1 MTFLIMAAAL
11 IGAGAAYQLIG
22 SARHRRRFTPPGE
35 MIDVGGHRLHLL
47 CSGNGSPAVVFESAI
62 AGSSLSWSVV
72 RPSVAEFTR
81 ACAYDRAGLGWS
93 EAPSCPR
100 TLDRILHDLEAVIA
114 HGVPER
120 RCVLVGHSFGSLVVR
135 AYAARRPE
143 QVAGLVLVDP
153 PDEWLTI
160 TPERVR
166 MLWGGRRLSKLGAL
180 LAHVGVVRACL
191 TLLTGGAPAA
201 PRRFVKVFGPT
212 AARTLERLVG
222 EVRKLP
228 EEVHP
233 LVQAHWSQPKC
244 FHAMADYIR
253 AVEQERSAFTAA
265 VPPTE
270 IPIAVIS
277 SRDQP
282 PERIEAHHQLAR
294 SAEHG
299 IHVMAQRSGHWIQFD
314 EPDLIVRVI
323 RDVVFRP
330 VGG

>member
-1 MTFLIMAAAL
+1 M
-11 IGAGAAYQLIG
+11 
-22 SARHRRRFTPPGE
+22 
-35 MIDVGGHRLHLL
+35 
-47 CSGNGSPAVVFESAI
+47 
-62 AGSSLSWSVV
+62 
-72 RPSVAEFTR
+72 
-81 ACAYDRAGLGWS
+81 
-93 EAPSCPR
+93 
-100 TLDRILHDLEAVIA
+100 
-114 HGVPER
+114 
-120 RCVLVGHSFGSLVVR
+120 LVGHSFGSLVVR
-135 AYAARRPE
+135 AYAARRRE

-201 PRRFVKVFGPT
+201 PKRFVKVFGPT

-228 EEVHP
+228 QEVHP

-270 IPIAVIS
+270 TPIAVIS

-299 IHVMAQRSGHWIQFD
+299 IHVVAQRSGHWVQFD

-323 RDVVFRP
+323 RDMVFRRTG
-330 VGG
+330 V